1 MTLPHKAVRVF
12 SLDSNLAL
20 FYNPAV
26 ISELFL
32 LQLPS
37 KVSVWILLIFVI
49 AATGCSLI
57 GEPELTITWETESE
71 LDIIGFNLLRS
82 ESEDGPF
89 EKINPD
95 LIPPANDPNVG
106 GEHTY
111 VDSDVVNGVTYFY
124 ILETIDRQGSSSKS
138 DPIAITAQR

>member
-1 MTLPHKAVRVF
+1 M
-12 SLDSNLAL
+12 
-20 FYNPAV
+20 

-32 LQLPS
+32 LKLPS

-124 ILETIDRQGSSSKS
+124 ILETIDRQGNSSKS

>member
-1 MTLPHKAVRVF
+1 M
-12 SLDSNLAL
+12 
-20 FYNPAV
+20 
-26 ISELFL
+26 
-32 LQLPS
+32 
-37 KVSVWILLIFVI
+37 I

-57 GEPELTITWETESE
+57 GEPELIITWETESE

-106 GEHTY
+106 GEHTF
-111 VDSDVVNGVTYFY
+111 VDGDVVNGVTYFY
-124 ILETIDRQGSSSKS
+124 ILETIDRQGNSSKS